1 MDVGMVSRTR
11 ARGCGARCLTWRS
24 AHSGLVPRQ
33 HNGHTQVGLRLL
45 QGQGTWPSLEDTR
58 AQFCVYCVQQH
69 VKLTVRGLGKYTQEV
84 KLEEKQGR
92 HTALLLE
99 ADRKT
104 QQLQRPQE
112 RSGS

>member
-11 ARGCGARCLTWRS
+11 AQGCGARCLTWHS

-69 VKLTVRGLGKYTQEV
+69 VKLTVPGLGKYT
-84 KLEEKQGR
+84 
-92 HTALLLE
+92 
-99 ADRKT
+99 
-104 QQLQRPQE
+104 
-112 RSGS
+112 